1 MLRGVLAYSYM
12 CLILAPFMWHQF
24 YDWWYIGLKVSMG
37 IIGCIIGTLLAW
49 QLVPAIEKASR
60 HSSL

>member
-24 YDWWYIGLKVSMG
+24 YDWWYIGLKMTLGV
-37 IIGCIIGTLLAW
+37 IGCMIGSWLAW
-49 QLVPAIEKASR
+49 RLAPAIEKAVQHGSP
-60 HSSL
+60 